1 MGCPVGFV
9 VVGEPKHRYIQL
21 CRILDAFEDVGCL
34 FGVNID
40 HRLDI
45 HRLDDAIRP
54 CRGGTEHRR
63 CLDQR
68 HDTDQHPDTVHPR
81 AHDVEGVG

>member
-45 HRLDDAIRP
+45 HRLEARVAVKNG
-54 CRGGTEHRR
+54 RGHGAM
-63 CLDQR
+63 LKIGG
-68 HDTDQHPDTVHPR
+68 
-81 AHDVEGVG
+81 A

>member
-54 CRGGTEHRR
+54 
-63 CLDQR
+63 
-68 HDTDQHPDTVHPR
+68 R
-81 AHDVEGVG
+81 ADDVEGVG